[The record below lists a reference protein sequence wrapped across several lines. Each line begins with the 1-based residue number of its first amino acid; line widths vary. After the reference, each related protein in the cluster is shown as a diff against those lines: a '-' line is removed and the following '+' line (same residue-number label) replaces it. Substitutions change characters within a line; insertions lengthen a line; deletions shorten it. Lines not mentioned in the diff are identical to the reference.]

1 MNLSGPWQRFCSAQA
16 SSNLLHL
23 TLIIFAT
30 RLTGSLQIGVTPMR
44 QLKCCIMMLQRWQF
58 KVMSCCRWGQ
68 ATEEA
73 LVKPLETEVQTEHRS
88 VLEGGQSEQD
98 AAPLTCG
105 SAGV

>member
-1 MNLSGPWQRFCSAQA
+1 
-16 SSNLLHL
+16 
-23 TLIIFAT
+23 
-30 RLTGSLQIGVTPMR
+30 MR